1 MLTAPWGCTAGGMG
15 AGEGPVVTLG
25 TLHGALLLIRY
36 GILWLSSLESSMPL
50 PLSRAGRLRIHL
62 AVANSAIVWQRE
74 ARTVTEGSVSGPLLV
89 LEMGTLSWRMILGK
103 PQTSG
108 SSGRCKS
115 ELLFLF
121 GGKKI
126 KYVYLESAH
135 GSYWKSEVMGQFCS

>member
-15 AGEGPVVTLG
+15 AVEGPVVTLG
-25 TLHGALLLIRY
+25 TLHGALLIGY
-36 GILWLSSLESSMPL
+36 GILWLSSLEGSMPL
-50 PLSRAGRLRIHL
+50 PLSRAGRQRIHL

-74 ARTVTEGSVSGPLLV
+74 ARTVAEGSVSGPLLV

-103 PQTSG
+103 PQTPG

-115 ELLFLF
+115 ELLLLF

-126 KYVYLESAH
+126 KDVYLESAH
-135 GSYWKSEVMGQFCS
+135 SSYW